1 MPVRRKSRGSHRSS
15 GTQTSTPS
23 SLTRLRSRRTGP
35 ASDVFPSSDVHNCRL
50 VQSPVAE
57 TGCSTDHSESA
68 TIMLPSSSQS
78 AAVEEACYDFAQYM
92 AGEEDADPYLS
103 YRPTFGYSMPA
114 QVFIQGITF
123 TLLAVLLIHIL
134 FTTPYHWP
142 LSRLNYILQVSGILL
157 VTASVLLSTGLTL
170 TAPDVTAKTWPYML
184 QYISVTIPPEDW
196 SIGAQAAYQLLQ
208 GFCNMAV
215 NVSWIGNIG
224 SLEYGKLTTIR
235 LAARSHSILDS
246 VIPIFD

>member
-1 MPVRRKSRGSHRSS
+1 MVDSCAILSPPTSRAPSRVRAKATIAARNTDSNTIIFHSA
-15 GTQTSTPS
+15 PFV
-23 SLTRLRSRRTGP
+23 LTGP
-35 ASDVFPSSDVHNCRL
+35 ASDVFPSSDAHNCRL

-68 TIMLPSSSQS
+68 TIMLPSGSQS
-78 AAVEEACYDFAQYM
+78 AAAEEACYDFAQYM
-92 AGEEDADPYLS
+92 AGQEDTDPYLS

-114 QVFIQGITF
+114 QVFIQGITL

-184 QYISVTIPPEDW
+184 EYISVTIPPDDW
-196 SIGAQAAYQLLQ
+196 SIAAQGAYQLLQ

-215 NVSWIGNIG
+215 NVSSDRERWI
-224 SLEYGKLTTIR
+224 
-235 LAARSHSILDS
+235 A
-246 VIPIFD
+246 